1 MIITLNTQTSIKQ
14 IQDTFAVR
22 FPFLKIEFFIDAN
35 ADGIFTANEM
45 IKDHD
50 KTISEISKIAL
61 SNEVE
66 IHGNHTISEL
76 EQLFKTNFG
85 LIAQVFHKRNHTW
98 IVTTTSDKL
107 TLETLNTKA
116 EEVSKP
122 LNEETMVD
130 PSDRMELE

>member
-1 MIITLNTQTSIKQ
+1 MIIVLNTQANIKQ
-14 IQDTFAVR
+14 IQESFANR

-50 KTISEISKIAL
+50 KTIGEISKITL

-130 PSDRMELE
+130 PFDRMELE

>member
-1 MIITLNTQTSIKQ
+1 MIIKISTHTTIKQ
-14 IQDTFAVR
+14 IQDTFAKR

-35 ADGIFTANEM
+35 EDGIFTANEM

-66 IHGNHTISEL
+66 IHGNQTISEL
-76 EQLFKTNFG
+76 ELLFKTNFG

>member
-1 MIITLNTQTSIKQ
+1 MIIKISTHTTIKQ
-14 IQDTFAVR
+14 IQDTFAAR

-50 KTISEISKIAL
+50 KTISEISKIAI

-66 IHGNHTISEL
+66 IHGNHTINEL

-122 LNEETMVD
+122 LDEETMVD

>member
-1 MIITLNTQTSIKQ
+1 MIIKISTHTTIKQ
-14 IQDTFAVR
+14 IQDAFAAR

-66 IHGNHTISEL
+66 IHGNHTINEL

-122 LNEETMVD
+122 LDEETMVD

>member
-1 MIITLNTQTSIKQ
+1 MIIKISTHTTIKQ
-14 IQDTFAVR
+14 IQDAFAAR